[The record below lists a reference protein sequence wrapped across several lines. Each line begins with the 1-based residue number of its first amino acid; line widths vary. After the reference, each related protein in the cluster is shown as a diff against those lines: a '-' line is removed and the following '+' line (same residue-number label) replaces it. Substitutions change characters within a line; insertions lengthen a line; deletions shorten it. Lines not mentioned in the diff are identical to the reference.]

1 MRRPIALA
9 LAWAVASCS
18 VLPLPKPAAADFNQA
33 LAPVFERD
41 MPNALAR
48 LATLPESALTT
59 QHRAVRSCMQDRFG
73 SGEAGATPLA
83 SLADKVLASYR
94 RYWTA
99 SLLRQQPYEQAE
111 SILLAELDR
120 LSGAATGSNLDTRHD
135 ATDRV
140 ASLLEA
146 QGLFVLGG
154 VTPPLR
160 ELMLWRQQTSTST
173 RVDLPDG
180 PVNIKVTMLD
190 DFQSLGWAAW
200 ATCDRSHTGGW
211 VTPQGMMVVRAA
223 WDLDSEAYRVSLLAH
238 EAQHFSDIRRY
249 PRLSS
254 ADLEYRAKL
263 VELALSLETQ
273 ATLMQSFVV
282 QARRDKSLPHAF
294 ASYWLVER
302 LQTRLGRLAWTKQPP
317 SAVRQ
322 AALAEL
328 AAHSN
333 LLNDQGPEWAI
344 TALPD

>member
-1 MRRPIALA
+1 MAL
-9 LAWAVASCS
+9 AVASCS
-18 VLPLPKPAAADFNQA
+18 VLPSPKPAAADFNQA
-33 LAPVFERD
+33 LAPVFELD
-41 MPNALAR
+41 MPSALAR
-48 LATLPESALTT
+48 LATLPERALTA
-59 QHRAVRSCMQDRFG
+59 QHLAVRACMQDRFG
-73 SGEAGATPLA
+73 SGEAGAAPLT
-83 SLADKVLASYR
+83 SLADKVLAAYR

-99 SLLRQQPYEQAE
+99 SLLRQQPPEKAE

-120 LSGAATGSNLDTRHD
+120 LSGAATSPNLDTQHD

-140 ASLLEA
+140 ARLLEA
-146 QGLFVLGG
+146 QGFFVLGG
-154 VTPPLR
+154 VTSPLR

-180 PVNIKVTMLD
+180 PIQIKVTMLD
-190 DFQSLGWAAW
+190 DFQSLGWAAWAAW

-223 WDLDSEAYRVSLLAH
+223 WDMDSEAYRVSLLAH

-302 LQTRLGRLAWTKQPP
+302 LRARLGHLAWTKQPP

-333 LLNDQGPEWAI
+333 LLNDQGPDWAI